1 MADDTTKSAS
11 ASTWPALVDQINQTF
26 NLVRDVF
33 GYALPGGVFL
43 AVGLI
48 SGRFT
53 LARVHGLLSPYQLPP
68 WVAFVAVVAAC
79 YPVGTVMAAAAYM
92 PFMLAKTFVW
102 LLDIIS
108 KPPDPPVGVRGALT
122 RWLATHPTEVTP
134 EILQIRAHRPKLLDT
149 LDRRETLALLA
160 GSLTTALLGGWYVF
174 CCAQWGFGKIIFW
187 AGVITLIQFLTGLG
201 HLRRVATATYGAN
214 KALSEEEKQTP
225 KNDPDFPHL
234 LDNLIKA
241 ATEAL
246 KKISQPGS

>member
-1 MADDTTKSAS
+1 MADDNTKSGG

-43 AVGLI
+43 AVGVI

-53 LARVHGLLSPYQLPP
+53 LVQVQALLSPYHLPP
-68 WVAFVAVVAAC
+68 WAAFIAVVAAC

-92 PFMLAKTFVW
+92 PFMLAKTAVW
-102 LLDIIS
+102 LLDIVS
-108 KPPDPPVGVRGALT
+108 KPDPPGHARRALT
-122 RWLATHPTEVTP
+122 KWLTTHPTEVTA
-134 EILQIRAHRPKLLDT
+134 EILQIRTNRPKILDT

-187 AGVITLIQFLTGLG
+187 AGVIALIQFLTGLG
-201 HLRRVATATYGAN
+201 HLRRVAKATYGAN
-214 KALSEEEKQTP
+214 DALSEKEKEST
-225 KNDPDFPHL
+225 KSDPDFPRL
-234 LDNLIKA
+234 LGELIEA
-241 ATEAL
+241 ATAAL
-246 KKISQPGS
+246 NRIR

>member
-1 MADDTTKSAS
+1 VADDDSKSAS

-53 LARVHGLLSPYQLPP
+53 LVQVQTLLSTYHLPA
-68 WVAFVAVVAAC
+68 WAAFFAIVAAC

-92 PFMLAKTFVW
+92 PFMLAKTAVW
-102 LLDIIS
+102 FLDIIS
-108 KPPDPPVGVRGALT
+108 KPPDPPKGVRGSLT
-122 RWLATHPTEVTP
+122 KWLTTHPTEVTA
-134 EILQIRAHRPKLLDT
+134 EILEIRANHPKLLDT

-174 CCAQWGFGKIIFW
+174 CCAKWGFGKIIFG

-201 HLRRVATATYGAN
+201 HLRRVAKATYGAN
-214 KALSEEEKQTP
+214 EALSKEK
-225 KNDPDFPHL
+225 KSANNDPDFVHL
-234 LDNLIKA
+234 LGDLIKA
-241 ATEAL
+241 ATAAL
-246 KKISQPGS
+246 KKIG